1 MPDAA
6 LCLRV
11 VGVAWVYGAS
21 WGACHGLVF
30 FWMFRGGTFDFTALW
45 APFVERTGSQATSA
59 V

>member
-30 FWMFRGGTFDFTALW
+30 FWMFRGGDFRFHG
-45 APFVERTGSQATSA
+45 FVGSFRAM
-59 V
+59 